1 MNLIKL
7 LHLLLTF
14 KSLIP
19 RSETQLNDAV
29 GRGLAKFVSEEPLA
43 NRTGKSFP
51 IIDVCVSL
59 FKLFVQREIFSK
71 YFIVP
76 LCVFMDSLIFKKPL
90 YRITARVSHNVNH
103 PLKSNENTVK
113 RKNFVLDGLVSIGRS
128 VFKKHIKEKIIKR
141 IDTFESKTFKCYSV
155 GILN

>member
-1 MNLIKL
+1 MNLFKL

-14 KSLIP
+14 QSLIP
-19 RSETQLNDAV
+19 RSETQLNDAI
-29 GRGLAKFVSEEPLA
+29 GRGLAKFVSAEPLA
-43 NRTGKSFP
+43 NRTGK
-51 IIDVCVSL
+51 SL

-90 YRITARVSHNVNH
+90 YRITARVSHKVNH

-113 RKNFVLDGLVSIGRS
+113 RKISFVDGLVSIGRS
-128 VFKKHIKEKIIKR
+128 VFKNHIKEKGLIHLKVKLSNVIP
-141 IDTFESKTFKCYSV
+141 
-155 GILN
+155 

>member
-1 MNLIKL
+1 MNLFKL

-14 KSLIP
+14 QSLIP
-19 RSETQLNDAV
+19 RSETQLNDAI
-29 GRGLAKFVSEEPLA
+29 GRGLAKFVSVEPLA
-43 NRTGKSFP
+43 NRTGK
-51 IIDVCVSL
+51 SL

-90 YRITARVSHNVNH
+90 YRITARVSHKVNH

-113 RKNFVLDGLVSIGRS
+113 RKISFVDGLVSIGRS
-128 VFKKHIKEKIIKR
+128 VFKNHIKEKR
-141 IDTFESKTFKCYSV
+141 IDTFESFTFKCYSV
-155 GILN
+155 GI

>member
-1 MNLIKL
+1 MNLFKL

-14 KSLIP
+14 QSLIP
-19 RSETQLNDAV
+19 RNETQPNDAI
-29 GRGLAKFVSEEPLA
+29 GRGLAKFVSAEPLA
-43 NRTGKSFP
+43 NRTGK
-51 IIDVCVSL
+51 SL

-90 YRITARVSHNVNH
+90 YRITARVSHKVNH

-113 RKNFVLDGLVSIGRS
+113 RKNSFVDGLVSIGRS
-128 VFKKHIKEKIIKR
+128 VFKNHIKEKELIHLKVSLSNVIP
-141 IDTFESKTFKCYSV
+141 
-155 GILN
+155 

>member
-1 MNLIKL
+1 MNLFKL

-19 RSETQLNDAV
+19 RNETQLNDAI
-29 GRGLAKFVSEEPLA
+29 GRGLAKFVSAEPLA
-43 NRTGKSFP
+43 NRTGK
-51 IIDVCVSL
+51 SL

-76 LCVFMDSLIFKKPL
+76 LCVFMDSLKFKKPL
-90 YRITARVSHNVNH
+90 YRITARVSHKVNH

-113 RKNFVLDGLVSIGRS
+113 RKISFVDGLVSIGRS
-128 VFKKHIKEKIIKR
+128 VFKNHIKEKE
-141 IDTFESKTFKCYSV
+141 IDTFESLTFKCYSV
-155 GILN
+155 GI

>member
-1 MNLIKL
+1 MNLFKL

-14 KSLIP
+14 QSLIP
-19 RSETQLNDAV
+19 RNETQLNDAI
-29 GRGLAKFVSEEPLA
+29 GRGLAKFVSVEPLA
-43 NRTGKSFP
+43 NRTGK
-51 IIDVCVSL
+51 SL

-90 YRITARVSHNVNH
+90 YRITARVSHKVNH

-113 RKNFVLDGLVSIGRS
+113 RKISFVDGLVSIGRS
-128 VFKKHIKEKIIKR
+128 VFKNHIKEKEIE
-141 IDTFESKTFKCYSV
+141 TFESETFKCYSV
-155 GILN
+155 GI

>member
-1 MNLIKL
+1 MNLFKL

-14 KSLIP
+14 QSLIP
-19 RSETQLNDAV
+19 RNETQLNDAI
-29 GRGLAKFVSEEPLA
+29 GRGLAKFVSVEPLA
-43 NRTGKSFP
+43 NRTGK
-51 IIDVCVSL
+51 SL

-90 YRITARVSHNVNH
+90 YRITARVSHKVNH

-113 RKNFVLDGLVSIGRS
+113 RKISFVDGLVSIGRS
-128 VFKKHIKEKIIKR
+128 VFKNHIKEKEIE
-141 IDTFESKTFKCYSV
+141 TFESFTFKCYSV
-155 GILN
+155 GI

>member
-1 MNLIKL
+1 MNLFKL

-14 KSLIP
+14 QSLIP
-19 RSETQLNDAV
+19 RSETQLNDAI
-29 GRGLAKFVSEEPLA
+29 GRGLAKFVSVEPLA
-43 NRTGKSFP
+43 NRTGK
-51 IIDVCVSL
+51 SL

-90 YRITARVSHNVNH
+90 YRITARVSHKVNH

-113 RKNFVLDGLVSIGRS
+113 RKISFVDGLVSIGRT
-128 VFKKHIKEKIIKR
+128 VFKNHIKEKE
-141 IDTFESKTFKCYSV
+141 IDTFESFTFKCYSV
-155 GILN
+155 GI

>member
-59 FKLFVQREIFSK
+59 FKLFVQREISSK

-76 LCVFMDSLIFKKPL
+76 LCVFMDSLFIKKPL
-90 YRITARVSHNVNH
+90 YRITARV
-103 PLKSNENTVK
+103 

-141 IDTFESKTFKCYSV
+141 IDTFESFTFKCYSV
-155 GILN
+155 GI

>member
-1 MNLIKL
+1 MNLFKL

-14 KSLIP
+14 QSLIP
-19 RSETQLNDAV
+19 RSETQLNDAI
-29 GRGLAKFVSEEPLA
+29 GRGLAKFVSAEPLA
-43 NRTGKSFP
+43 NRTGK
-51 IIDVCVSL
+51 SL

-90 YRITARVSHNVNH
+90 YRITARVSHKVNH

-113 RKNFVLDGLVSIGRS
+113 RKISFVDGLVSVGRS
-128 VFKKHIKEKIIKR
+128 VFKNHIKEKR
-141 IDTFESKTFKCYSV
+141 IDTFESFTFKCYSV
-155 GILN
+155 GI

>member
-1 MNLIKL
+1 MNLFKL

-14 KSLIP
+14 QSLIP
-19 RSETQLNDAV
+19 RNETQPNDAI
-29 GRGLAKFVSEEPLA
+29 GRGLAKFVSAEPLA
-43 NRTGKSFP
+43 NRTGK
-51 IIDVCVSL
+51 SL

-90 YRITARVSHNVNH
+90 YRITARVSHKVNH

-113 RKNFVLDGLVSIGRS
+113 RKISFVDGLVSIARS
-128 VFKKHIKEKIIKR
+128 VFKNHIKEKELIHLKVSLSNVIP
-141 IDTFESKTFKCYSV
+141 
-155 GILN
+155 

>member
-1 MNLIKL
+1 MNLFKL
-7 LHLLLTF
+7 LHLSLTF

-19 RSETQLNDAV
+19 RSETQPNDAI
-29 GRGLAKFVSEEPLA
+29 GRGLAKFVSAEPLA

-59 FKLFVQREIFSK
+59 FKLFVQREISSK

-90 YRITARVSHNVNH
+90 YRITARVSHKVNH

-113 RKNFVLDGLVSIGRS
+113 RKNSFLDGLVSIGRS
-128 VFKKHIKEKIIKR
+128 VFKKHIKEKIIKKL
-141 IDTFESKTFKCYSV
+141 IHLKVSLSNV
-155 GILN
+155 IP

>member
-1 MNLIKL
+1 MNLFKL

-14 KSLIP
+14 QSLIP
-19 RSETQLNDAV
+19 RSETQLNDAI
-29 GRGLAKFVSEEPLA
+29 GRGLAKFVSAEPLA
-43 NRTGKSFP
+43 NRTGK
-51 IIDVCVSL
+51 SL

-90 YRITARVSHNVNH
+90 YRITARVSHKVNH

-113 RKNFVLDGLVSIGRS
+113 RKISFVDGLVSIGRS
-128 VFKKHIKEKIIKR
+128 VFKNHIKEKGLIHLKVSLSNVIP
-141 IDTFESKTFKCYSV
+141 
-155 GILN
+155 

>member
-1 MNLIKL
+1 MNLFKL

-14 KSLIP
+14 QSLIP
-19 RSETQLNDAV
+19 RNETQPNDAI
-29 GRGLAKFVSEEPLA
+29 GRGLAKFVSAEPLA
-43 NRTGKSFP
+43 NRTGK
-51 IIDVCVSL
+51 SL

-90 YRITARVSHNVNH
+90 YRITARVSHKVNH

-113 RKNFVLDGLVSIGRS
+113 RKISFVDGLVSIGRS
-128 VFKKHIKEKIIKR
+128 VFKNHIKEKR
-141 IDTFESKTFKCYSV
+141 IDTFESFTFKCYSV
-155 GILN
+155 GI